1 VASRELGQRVGVAV
15 VGIPI
20 TVAALYYGGW
30 PLGVLVGTAAALT
43 ASEFYALA
51 VASGGQPFRVF
62 GSLAAG
68 GLVLAATFNSTL
80 ASFAQI
86 ALLAL
91 VFVGLASL
99 AASIWLRWP
108 GGQPLRAVTSTL
120 TGVLYAGATL
130 SFAPLLRAAASP
142 SSDGAQPTILA
153 SLIWV
158 LLPLVTT
165 WVGDSA
171 AYFVG
176 RAIGKTKLA
185 PAVSPGKTVEGGV
198 AGLIGSAGAATLL
211 AVLLGGPAS
220 GVHLAPVTA
229 AWIGLVLGAVAQVG
243 DLAESMLKREAGV
256 KDSGKL
262 LPGHGGFLDR
272 MDSLLFSFPAA
283 WGLLRL
289 AGVIS

>member
-1 VASRELGQRVGVAV
+1 VASRELGQRIAVAV

-20 TVAALYYGGW
+20 TVTALYFGGW
-30 PLGVLVGTAAALT
+30 PLGLLIGTAAALT
-43 ASEFYALA
+43 ATEFYALSM
-51 VASGGQPFRVF
+51 ASGAQPFRIAGAV
-62 GSLAAG
+62 AAG
-68 GLVLAATFNSTL
+68 ALVMVATLYRDLAGFAPVALSGLVVLT
-80 ASFAQI
+80 
-86 ALLAL
+86 
-91 VFVGLASL
+91 LASL
-99 AASIWLRWP
+99 AAAIWLRWP
-108 GGQPLRAVTSTL
+108 GGQPLRAVTSTVA
-120 TGVLYAGATL
+120 GVLYAGVTL
-130 SFAPLLRAAASP
+130 AFAPLLRSAASA
-142 SSDGAQPTILA
+142 DAGGAQPTILA
-153 SLIWV
+153 SMIWV

-176 RAIGKTKLA
+176 RAIGKHKLA

-198 AGLIGSAGAATLL
+198 AGLVGSAGAAALL
-211 AVLLGGPAS
+211 ALVLGRPDS
-220 GVHLAPVTA
+220 GVPFAPLTA

-272 MDSLLFSFPAA
+272 MDSLLFSIPAA
-283 WGLLRL
+283 WGLLKL